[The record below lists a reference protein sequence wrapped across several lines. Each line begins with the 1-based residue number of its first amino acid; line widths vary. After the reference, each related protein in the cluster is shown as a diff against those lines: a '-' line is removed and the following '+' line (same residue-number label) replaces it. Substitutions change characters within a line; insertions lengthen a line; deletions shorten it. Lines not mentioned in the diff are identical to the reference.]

1 MANKKVILDAGHG
14 FNTSGKRS
22 PASMGTVVREWT
34 LNNAVCNYIQ
44 EILKNYNVTVVR
56 VDDTTG
62 KTDVP
67 LSTRVAKTNAQ
78 NPNLFVSIHHN
89 AGGGT
94 GVETYWHT
102 YGSVADKKVAQII
115 QSNLVKRTGMRNR
128 GVKQA
133 SFAVLNCKSSIPAVL
148 VEGGFYDNHADFDY
162 ITTIKG
168 QKAYAQAVADS
179 IIQYL
184 GLTKKTTT
192 TTTKLE
198 FKIKVVNCNY
208 LNARKGAGTNYPVV
222 STVKVGT
229 ILTIVGEVNGW
240 YKTKSGLYVSKAY
253 CQKI

>member
-78 NPNLFVSIHHN
+78 KPNLFVSIHHN

-102 YGSVADKKVAQII
+102 YGSTADKKVAQII

-133 SFAVLNCKSSIPAVL
+133 SLAVLNCKSSIPAVL

-208 LNARKGAGTNYPVV
+208 LNARKGAGTNYPIV

-240 YKTKSGLYVSKAY
+240 YKTKSGLYVSKSY

>member
-162 ITTIKG
+162 ITSVKG
-168 QKAYAQAVADS
+168 QKAYAQAIADS

-192 TTTKLE
+192 TTKSE

>member
-44 EILKNYNVTVVR
+44 EILKNYNVTIVR

-162 ITTIKG
+162 ITSVKG
-168 QKAYAQAVADS
+168 QKAYAQAIADS

-192 TTTKLE
+192 TTKSE

-208 LNARKGAGTNYPVV
+208 LNARKGAGTNYTVV
-222 STVKVGT
+222 STIKVGT

>member
-14 FNTSGKRS
+14 YNTPGKRS
-22 PASMGTVVREWT
+22 PASMGTVVREWSM
-34 LNNAVCNYIQ
+34 NNAVCGHIQ
-44 EILKNYNVTVVR
+44 EILKDYNVDVIR
-56 VDDTTG
+56 IDDVTG
-62 KTDVP
+62 KTDIP
-67 LSTRVAKTNAQ
+67 LSSRVAKTNAQ
-78 NPNLFVSIHHN
+78 RPDLFVSIHHN

-115 QSNLVKRTGMRNR
+115 QDNLVKQTGMRNR

-133 SFAVLNCKSSIPAVL
+133 SFAVLGCNSSIPAVL

-162 ITTIKG
+162 ITTVKG

-184 GLTKKTTT
+184 GLTKKAV
-192 TTTKLE
+192 KVVNQSE
-198 FKIKVVNCNY
+198 FKIKVVNCGH
-208 LNARKGAGTNYPVV
+208 LNARKGAGVNYPVA

-229 ILTIVGEVNGW
+229 ILTVVGEVNGW
-240 YKTKSGLYVSKAY
+240 YKTKSGLYVNKKY

>member
-1 MANKKVILDAGHG
+1 MANKKVVLDAGHG

-78 NPNLFVSIHHN
+78 KPNLFVSIHHN

-102 YGSVADKKVAQII
+102 YGSTADKKVAQII

-184 GLTKKTTT
+184 GLTKKTPTT
-192 TTTKLE
+192 TT
-198 FKIKVVNCNY
+198 NSY
-208 LNARKGAGTNYPVV
+208 LVRITVDSLNVRKSPTISSAIVT
-222 STVKVGT
+222 TVKKGGVY
-229 ILTIVGEVNGW
+229 TIVEVSNGW
-240 YKTKSGLYVSKAY
+240 GKLKSNIGWISLDCTEKVK
-253 CQKI
+253 